1 MKKFISLLFLLA
13 TSLHAFSQHF
23 DWVKTYTGAEV
34 TFGVTTNHLVGS
46 CVDSAGN
53 LYILGEFSPQAQL
66 CGESLLPMDVITT
79 PLKSA
84 VVIAKL
90 SPSGELLWHKAIYN
104 GTTSCYAYALR
115 MVGDS
120 GGKWRGGIRGK

>member
-1 MKKFISLLFLLA
+1 MKQKNPFKHLLLLSILLA
-13 TSLHAFSQHF
+13 SSLPAFSQHF

-34 TFGVTTNHLVGS
+34 TSGVTTNHLVGS

-90 SPSGELLWHKAIYN
+90 SPSGELFHTMLAAIVSIK
-104 GTTSCYAYALR
+104 TCT
-115 MVGDS
+115 
-120 GGKWRGGIRGK
+120 I